1 MRLLT
6 SKLLLLPM
14 TVDIIILSHAKTPE
28 LQQLTQ
34 NTVDSCNAS
43 ETDIKFN
50 ILVLEQQDG
59 VVYKDCTTGFIKG
72 EFNYNAFMNKGIS
85 LTSHEYVCLCNNDLI
100 FEKGWCSNI
109 IASMKKHNLLSSC
122 PTQKEFQAIEYGYNN
137 GHHMNGWCI
146 MTNRKL
152 YDIIGDIDTEF
163 PFWFADNAYA
173 EQLKKHNVKHAVVG
187 YSVVKHLGS
196 STLKTLDENKHH
208 EYTKGL
214 IEKFIQKHPNNESA
228 IYFKKALHS

>member
-1 MRLLT
+1 MI
-6 SKLLLLPM
+6 
-14 TVDIIILSHAKTPE
+14 VDVIILSHGKSQE
-28 LQQLTQ
+28 LIDLTQ
-34 NTVDSCNAS
+34 NTIDSLHAS
-43 ETDIKFN
+43 EDDIKFN
-50 ILVLEQQDG
+50 PLVLEQESG
-59 VVYKDCTTGFIKG
+59 VIYKNCITGYISSSQG
-72 EFNYNAFMNKGIS
+72 FNYNAFMNKGIS

-137 GHHMNGWCI
+137 GHHMTGWCI

-152 YDIIGDIDTEF
+152 YDIIGEIDTEF
-163 PFWFADNAYA
+163 PFWFADNVYA
-173 EQLKKHNVKHAVVG
+173 EQLKKHNIKHAVIG
-187 YSVVKHLGS
+187 NSVVKHLGS

-214 IEKFIQKHPNNESA
+214 IEKFIAKHPNNESA